1 MVGDDMLVDIINL
14 RLNSLYSELEKLNN
28 AFSQSELDELELVSI
43 KCEDFLSLMS
53 DDRANIAS
61 IDTDD
66 MTDILIKYGNN
77 PYDKMEVA
85 EKFRHIKLVY
95 KGIEAGLDISISESQ
110 NAFLE
115 SYITNVMQVV
125 KNISQTISEK
135 SEAKVK
141 SEGELGKLN
150 DSIIDLEL
158 IMGYV

>member
-66 MTDILIKYGNN
+66 MTDILIRYGNN
-77 PYDKMEVA
+77 PYDYPVDK
-85 EKFRHIKLVY
+85 KFFAVSL
-95 KGIEAGLDISISESQ
+95 
-110 NAFLE
+110 F
-115 SYITNVMQVV
+115 V
-125 KNISQTISEK
+125 KRK
-135 SEAKVK
+135 K
-141 SEGELGKLN
+141 
-150 DSIIDLEL
+150 
-158 IMGYV
+158 